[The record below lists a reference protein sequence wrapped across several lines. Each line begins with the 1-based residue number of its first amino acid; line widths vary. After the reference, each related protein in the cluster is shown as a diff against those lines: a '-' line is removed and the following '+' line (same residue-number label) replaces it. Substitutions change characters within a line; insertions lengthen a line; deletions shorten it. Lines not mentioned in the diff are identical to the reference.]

1 MDRRKILLGMALAA
15 VVLTGC
21 KPTEKNY
28 RAAYD
33 AAVSKR
39 EKVNESL
46 AADGLISE
54 DAPRKQMIDGE
65 EFYFAVDGVKA
76 EDETVAQRPVK
87 VAVSVFKMPTNARSG
102 AEALRAKG
110 YQACAGKALGDKWY
124 LIAGSFDSVA
134 DAAAFIREF
143 KAKNPKF
150 QYIGMGTPVIIRN

>member
-1 MDRRKILLGMALAA
+1 MLLGMALAA

-65 EFYFAVDGVKA
+65 EFYFAIDGVKA
-76 EDETVAQRPVK
+76 ESYGSAAAGEGGCVGFQDADECP
-87 VAVSVFKMPTNARSG
+87 FRSG
-102 AEALRAKG
+102 
-110 YQACAGKALGDKWY
+110 
-124 LIAGSFDSVA
+124 SVA
-134 DAAAFIREF
+134 CERVSGMRRESSW
-143 KAKNPKF
+143 
-150 QYIGMGTPVIIRN
+150 R